1 VITQCEGTKGCGGT
15 NTESKEWGNAVSLPS
30 PRPNNGM
37 EPTRLSAQLTP
48 GADMTSDPPSSV
60 RDSGLADLQCVVAQV
75 APEAAL
81 ACGKLTRVGMG
92 SADPSEVIMSR
103 RLRIHAP

>member
-1 VITQCEGTKGCGGT
+1 VITQCEGTKGYGGT

-37 EPTRLSAQLTP
+37 EPTRLVARLTP
-48 GADMTSDPPSSV
+48 GVDMTSDPPSSM
-60 RDSGLADLQCVVAQV
+60 RDSGLDDLRCVVAQV

-92 SADPSEVIMSR
+92 VSR
-103 RLRIHAP
+103 PIGSHYV